1 MAIQQPETPYLQIIR
16 RALWLLLAL
25 PLLAGCG
32 KDEAEQPV
40 LESSADEIVLRNT
53 AGSEATF
60 TVTATGPWTL
70 STTGDG
76 FDISP
81 AEGTRGET
89 TLTVTAT
96 RENPDTRRRTLGR
109 VSLRLSSGA
118 AETDVEIAQ
127 SPAVAR
133 RTVLMY
139 LPWSGPSQP
148 LTEYFRQNIADMES
162 IVAEGYLQD
171 ERLLVFFMPTAKQAE
186 LFEVYHDNG
195 TSLRHELKTYDEV
208 PAFTTSEGI
217 ASILEEVKQFA
228 PAEKYAMTIGCHGMA
243 WLPAHPETYPTAT
256 AAPGAGTAAP
266 EKEYWEYAAPGK
278 ILTRWFGGS
287 SSSYQTDIP
296 TLARGISAA
305 GMKMD
310 YILFDDCYMSSI
322 EVAFELRKV
331 TDHLIGSTSEIMAY
345 GFPYARMGHYMFGEV
360 DYAGICNA
368 FYDFYMSY
376 QFPYGTIG
384 VTVCSRLD
392 ALAAVMQRINEK
404 HTFDTSQLGD
414 LQQLDGYSP
423 VRFFD
428 LGDYVRHLCTDQG
441 LLSQF
446 EEQLELTVPSAYR
459 KHTPEYYSMSYGG
472 TAYPIRTF
480 SGVTTSDPSTSPSTN
495 AKRQTA
501 WWKATHKAE

>member
-1 MAIQQPETPYLQIIR
+1 MAVQQLKTPYLQIIR
-16 RALWLLLAL
+16 RALLLLLAL
-25 PLLAGCG
+25 PVLAACS
-32 KDEAEQPV
+32 KDEPEHPA
-40 LESSADEIVLRNT
+40 LESSQQEVVLHST

-60 TVTATGPWTL
+60 TVKATGPWTL
-70 STTGDG
+70 TTTGEG

-81 AEGTRGET
+81 VEGTRGET
-89 TLTVTAT
+89 TVTAT
-96 RENPDTRRRTLGR
+96 ATEENPEPRRRTLGS
-109 VSLRLSSGA
+109 VTLRLTSA
-118 AETDVEIAQ
+118 QAETRVGIVQ

-139 LPWSGPSQP
+139 LPWSGPAQP

-162 IVAEGYLQD
+162 IVAEGHLQD
-171 ERLLVFFMPTAKQAE
+171 ERLLVFFMPTATQAE

-195 TSLRHELKTYDEV
+195 TSMRRELKTYDEV

-217 ASILEEVKQFA
+217 ASILGEVKQFA
-228 PAEKYAMTIGCHGMA
+228 PAENYAMTIGCHGMA

-256 AAPGAGTAAP
+256 AAPRTGTAAP

-287 SSSYQTDIP
+287 SSIYQTDIP
-296 TLARGISAA
+296 TLAQGISAA

-345 GFPYARMGHYMFGEV
+345 GFPYAQMGHYMFGDV
-360 DYAGICNA
+360 DYAGICDA

-384 VTVCSRLD
+384 VTVCSGLD
-392 ALAAVMQRINEK
+392 DLAAVMLRINEK
-404 HTFDTSQLGD
+404 HTFDASQLDD

-428 LGDYVRHLCTDQG
+428 LGDYVRHLCADQG

-446 EEQLELTVPSAYR
+446 EEQLELTVPSAYH

-472 TAYPIRTF
+472 TAYPIHTF

-495 AKRQTA
+495 AKQQTA
-501 WWKATHKAE
+501 WWRATHKAE